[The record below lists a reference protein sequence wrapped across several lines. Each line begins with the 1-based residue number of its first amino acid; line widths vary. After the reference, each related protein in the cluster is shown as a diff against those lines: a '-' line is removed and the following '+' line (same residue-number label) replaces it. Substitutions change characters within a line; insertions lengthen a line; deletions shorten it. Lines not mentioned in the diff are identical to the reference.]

1 MDGESDQPLPHSP
14 NPPTRVISLDV
25 LRGMAVFMVVLAHV
39 FIKLVDTSVL
49 DPATGSLWALI
60 VLSPLIFLGK
70 WKTFF
75 LLLSAAGSIYS
86 LNKDLTKAKP
96 LRTSR
101 ILFKHILKALI
112 LLAMAYLFKLILLP
126 GATLDR
132 YIFTG
137 EWNMQPS
144 IAGMAFSD
152 TLEIIAPAGSSS

>member
-1 MDGESDQPLPHSP
+1 MSANKETEKNPLNHPK
-14 NPPTRVISLDV
+14 RVISLDV
-25 LRGMAVFMVVLAHV
+25 LRGMAVFMVILAHV

-49 DPATGSLWALI
+49 DPTTGSVWALI

-86 LNKDLTKAKP
+86 LNKNFTKS

-112 LLAMAYLFKLILLP
+112 ILIFAYIFKLILLP

-132 YIFTG
+132 FIFTG
-137 EWNMQPS
+137 
-144 IAGMAFSD
+144 GK
-152 TLEIIAPAGSSS
+152 IITPTPYQRG